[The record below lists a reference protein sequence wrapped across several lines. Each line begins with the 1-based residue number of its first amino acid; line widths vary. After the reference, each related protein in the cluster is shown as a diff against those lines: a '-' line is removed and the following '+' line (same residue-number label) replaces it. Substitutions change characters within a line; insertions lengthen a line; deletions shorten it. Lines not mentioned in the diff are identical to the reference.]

1 MHLQIQRP
9 DRLHTHHHRVRRTAG
24 TQTYCPRHD
33 HFQRISTRR
42 EAAGKGT
49 QGQPPRPPATRDP
62 GPPSPYRRT
71 SSTRPQ
77 KAGKHTT
84 LKERPATSPRRYTCC
99 PGACGSRADTPASLG
114 LPARTRTY
122 PCCSSR
128 ALPRSE
134 SLGCGQTTSVWTQK
148 GIAYFTLFDGKRC
161 SITMEQSFGS

>member
-71 SSTRPQ
+71 RSTRPTKSRQ
-77 KAGKHTT
+77 AHNFERAPGDLPQALQVLPRSLRERQDRHARQP
-84 LKERPATSPRRYTCC
+84 RPAC
-99 PGACGSRADTPASLG
+99 PDEDIPVLLKSCPASLRVARLWSNERG
-114 LPARTRTY
+114 L
-122 PCCSSR
+122 
-128 ALPRSE
+128 L
-134 SLGCGQTTSVWTQK
+134 
-148 GIAYFTLFDGKRC
+148 TLLFRYVGKRC
-161 SITMEQSFGS
+161 FITMEQSFGS